1 MAWRLLVY
9 SAETDRLTA
18 SLDIPELF
26 SPDVE
31 FLAEVNPE
39 DDGLGEYQLGA
50 HQARIIAER
59 AGLILPV
66 AESAYSVELIV

>member
-1 MAWRLLVY
+1 
-9 SAETDRLTA
+9 
-18 SLDIPELF
+18 
-26 SPDVE
+26 
-31 FLAEVNPE
+31 
-39 DDGLGEYQLGA
+39 LGEYPLGA